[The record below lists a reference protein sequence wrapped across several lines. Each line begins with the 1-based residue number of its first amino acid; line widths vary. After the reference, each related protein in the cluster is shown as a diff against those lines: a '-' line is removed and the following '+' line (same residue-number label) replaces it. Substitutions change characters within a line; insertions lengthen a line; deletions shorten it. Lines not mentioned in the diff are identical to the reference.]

1 MEAEK
6 SAGKRPRK
14 KYDAA
19 FRLEAVRR
27 VSQDGQA
34 ATRVAQALGMSE
46 AVLGKWVR
54 AARAQAAR
62 PAGSEVLEQENKQL
76 RAQLARA
83 EMERDILK
91 KALTIFSQPT
101 GR

>member
-6 SAGKRPRK
+6 PTVKRQRTE
-14 KYDAA
+14 YDAA
-19 FRLEAVRR
+19 FRAEAVRR
-27 VSQDGQA
+27 VSQGGQA
-34 ATRVAQALGMSE
+34 ATRGAQALGMSE
-46 AVLGKWVR
+46 VLLGRWVR

-62 PAGSEVLEQENKQL
+62 PAGSVALEQENKHL
-76 RAQLARA
+76 RTQLARA
-83 EMERDILK
+83 EKERDILK

>member
-1 MEAEK
+1 MEAAK
-6 SAGKRPRK
+6 PAGKRHRT

-19 FRLEAVRR
+19 FRTEAVRR
-27 VSQDGQA
+27 VIQDGQM

-46 AVLGKWVR
+46 TVLGKWVR

-62 PAGSEVLEQENKQL
+62 PAGSEALEQENKQL

>member
-1 MEAEK
+1 MEAAK
-6 SAGKRPRK
+6 PAGKRQRTK
-14 KYDAA
+14 DDAA
-19 FRLEAVRR
+19 FRTEAVRR
-27 VSQDGQA
+27 LNQDGQA
-34 ATRVAQALGMSE
+34 ATHVAQALGMSK
-46 AVLGKWVR
+46 AVLGKWVG
-54 AARAQAAR
+54 AARSQAAR
-62 PAGSEVLEQENKQL
+62 PAGSEALEQENKQL

>member
-1 MEAEK
+1 MEAAK
-6 SAGKRPRK
+6 PAGKRHRT

-19 FRLEAVRR
+19 FRTEAVRR
-27 VSQDGQA
+27 VLEDGQL

-62 PAGSEVLEQENKQL
+62 PAGSESLEQENKQL